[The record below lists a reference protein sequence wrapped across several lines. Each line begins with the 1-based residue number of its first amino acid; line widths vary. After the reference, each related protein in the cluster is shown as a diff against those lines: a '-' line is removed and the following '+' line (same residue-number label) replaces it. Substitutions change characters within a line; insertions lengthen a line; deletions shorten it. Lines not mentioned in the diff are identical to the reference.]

1 LGREEN
7 AMKVEH
13 LARISRQAW
22 GLAIVSLAAVVLV
35 AMVAGCGGEEEKAPT
50 GTPKATATG
59 TARPT
64 VAATGTAKP
73 TVAATATAKPT
84 AAATATA
91 KPTAAA
97 TSTAGPTA
105 AATATTVPV
114 TPGPGITDTEIVLG
128 AEAILSGGMGAVYAT
143 IPNTVG
149 AYFNYIND
157 AEGGV
162 CGRKIV
168 YRLEDNGDDP
178 AKAVEAA
185 RKLVEKDKVF
195 ATVCNLGDAPHAA
208 SWEYFN
214 QMGVPDIIASGGHRF
229 GTDPQGHPWT
239 VQMIPSY
246 TVEGTFYG
254 QYISENLPG
263 KKVAVLWE
271 TSAAGVD
278 GLAGLKRGLDAS
290 KNQIVADQSYHNG
303 DVSIASQMASLRDS
317 NAEVVVLFSSPGFT
331 AQAITTADRAGW
343 HPQWVMSYINSDD
356 MMFQFVPA
364 ELLKGT
370 ITFQA
375 LKLAGWRDD
384 PAVAR
389 HFDIMQK
396 YDGPTPTNFTIF
408 AQVVAEVV
416 VEALKRSCDN
426 LTREGFI
433 EALESLHDFHT
444 DLMLD
449 DVSVSFS
456 DNDHVGFQTGQ
467 MLRVTVEN
475 GKGKFEYFGPL
486 LEFQE

>member
-1 LGREEN
+1 
-7 AMKVEH
+7 MKVKH
-13 LARISRQAW
+13 LARMSRQAW
-22 GLAIVSLAAVVLV
+22 GLAIVSLAFVVLV
-35 AMVAGCGGEEEKAPT
+35 AMAAGCGGEEEGTAGGT
-50 GTPKATATG
+50 GTPAAAGSPGATVVGTATPQG
-59 TARPT
+59 TTIPSGGA
-64 VAATGTAKP
+64 
-73 TVAATATAKPT
+73 
-84 AAATATA
+84 
-91 KPTAAA
+91 
-97 TSTAGPTA
+97 
-105 AATATTVPV
+105 
-114 TPGPGITDTEIVLG
+114 PGISDTEIVLG

-143 IPNTVG
+143 IPNTVQ

-157 AEGGV
+157 TEGGV

-168 YRLEDNGDDP
+168 YRLEDNFDDP

-195 ATVCNLGDAPHAA
+195 ATVCNIGDAPHAA
-208 SWEYFN
+208 SWEYLN
-214 QMGVPDIIASGGHRF
+214 QMGVPDIIAAGGHRF

-239 VQMIPSY
+239 FQMIPSY
-246 TVEGTFYG
+246 TVEGTFFG

-290 KNQIVADQSYHNG
+290 KNQIVADESYNNG
-303 DVSIASQMASLRDS
+303 DVSISSQMANLRNS

-343 HPQWVMSYINSDD
+343 HPQWLMSYINSDD
-356 MMFQFVPA
+356 MMFQFAPA
-364 ELLKGT
+364 ELLEGT

-389 HFDIMQK
+389 HYELMQK
-396 YDGPTPTNFTIF
+396 YNGPTPTNFTIF
-408 AQVVAEVV
+408 GQTVAEVA

-426 LTREGFI
+426 LTRDGLL
-433 EALESLHDFHT
+433 EALESLQDFHS

-449 DVSVSFS
+449 DVNVSFS
-456 DNDHVGFQTGQ
+456 DNDHIGLQTGR
-467 MLRVTVEN
+467 MLRVSVEN

-486 LEFQE
+486 LEFKE

>member
-1 LGREEN
+1 
-7 AMKVEH
+7 MKVEH
-13 LARISRQAW
+13 LARMSRRAW
-22 GLAIVSLAAVVLV
+22 GLAIVSVAVVALV
-35 AMVAGCGGEEEKAPT
+35 AMAASCGGEEEKAPT

-64 VAATGTAKP
+64 VVATG
-73 TVAATATAKPT
+73 TAKPT

-97 TSTAGPTA
+97 TSTAEPTA

-128 AEAILSGGMGAVYAT
+128 AEAILSGGMGAVYST
-143 IPNTVG
+143 IPNAVG
-149 AYFNYIND
+149 TYFKYIND
-157 AEGGV
+157 TEGGV

-168 YRLEDNGDDP
+168 YLLEDNFDDP
-178 AKAVEAA
+178 AKALVAA
-185 RKLVEKDKVF
+185 RKLVENDKVF
-195 ATVCNLGDAPHAA
+195 ATVCNIGDAPHAA
-208 SWEYFN
+208 SWEYMN
-214 QMGVPDIIASGGHRF
+214 EVGLPDIVSAGGHRF
-229 GTDPQGHPWT
+229 GSDPQGHPWT

-246 TVEGTFYG
+246 LVEGTFFG

-263 KKVAVLWE
+263 SKVAVLWE
-271 TSAAGVD
+271 TSAAGID

-290 KNQIVADQSYHNG
+290 KNQIVADQSYNNG
-303 DVSIASQMASLRDS
+303 DVVISSQVANLRNS

-331 AQAITTADRAGW
+331 AQAIKTADQLGW
-343 HPQWVMSYINSDD
+343 HPQWMMSYINSDD
-356 MMFQFVPA
+356 MIFQFVPA
-364 ELLKGT
+364 DLLEGT

-375 LKLAGWRDD
+375 LKLATWQDD

-389 HFDIMQK
+389 HQELMRD
-396 YDGPTPTNFTIF
+396 YDGPLPTNFTVF
-408 AQVVAEVV
+408 GQTVAELA

-426 LTREGFI
+426 LTRDGFM
-433 EALESLHDFHT
+433 EALESIEDFHS

-449 DVSVSFS
+449 GVNVSFS
-456 DNDHVGFQTGQ
+456 DNDHIGLQTGR
-467 MLRVTVEN
+467 MLKVSVEN

>member
-1 LGREEN
+1 
-7 AMKVEH
+7 MKVEH
-13 LARISRQAW
+13 LARMSRQAW
-22 GLAIVSLAAVVLV
+22 GLAIVSLAVVALV
-35 AMVAGCGGEEEKAPT
+35 AMVASCGGEEETPSGT
-50 GTPKATATG
+50 GSPGATVVGTATPQG
-59 TARPT
+59 TTIPSEGA
-64 VAATGTAKP
+64 
-73 TVAATATAKPT
+73 
-84 AAATATA
+84 
-91 KPTAAA
+91 
-97 TSTAGPTA
+97 
-105 AATATTVPV
+105 
-114 TPGPGITDTEIVLG
+114 PGISDTEIVLG
-128 AEAILSGGMGAVYAT
+128 AEAILSGGMGAVYST

-157 AEGGV
+157 TEGGV

-168 YRLEDNGDDP
+168 FRLEDNGDDP

-214 QMGVPDIIASGGHRF
+214 QMGVPDIIAAGGHRF

-239 VQMIPSY
+239 VQLIPSY
-246 TVEGTFYG
+246 TVEGTSYG

-263 KKVAVLWE
+263 RKVAVLWE

-290 KNQIVADQSYHNG
+290 KNQIVADQSYNNG
-303 DVSIASQMASLRDS
+303 DVVISSQVASLRDS

-331 AQAITTADRAGW
+331 AQAITNADRAGW
-343 HPQWVMSYINSDD
+343 HPQWFMSYINSDD

-364 ELLKGT
+364 ELLEGA

-375 LKLAGWRDD
+375 FKLAGWQDD

-389 HFDIMQK
+389 HVEIMRE
-396 YDGPTPTNFTIF
+396 YDGPLPTNFTIF
-408 AQVVAEVV
+408 AQTVAEVT

-433 EALESLHDFHT
+433 DALESLHDFHT

-449 DVSVSFS
+449 DVSISFS
-456 DNDHVGFQTGQ
+456 DNDHVGFQTGH
-467 MLRVTVEN
+467 MLKVSVEN

>member
-1 LGREEN
+1 
-7 AMKVEH
+7 MKVEH
-13 LARISRQAW
+13 LARMSRQAW
-22 GLAIVSLAAVVLV
+22 GLAIVSLAVVALV
-35 AMVAGCGGEEEKAPT
+35 AMVAGCGGEEETPSGT
-50 GTPKATATG
+50 GSPGATVVGTATPQG
-59 TARPT
+59 TTIPSEGA
-64 VAATGTAKP
+64 
-73 TVAATATAKPT
+73 
-84 AAATATA
+84 
-91 KPTAAA
+91 
-97 TSTAGPTA
+97 
-105 AATATTVPV
+105 
-114 TPGPGITDTEIVLG
+114 PGISDTEIVLG
-128 AEAILSGGMGAVYAT
+128 AEAILSGGMGAVYST

-157 AEGGV
+157 TEGGV

-168 YRLEDNGDDP
+168 FRLEDNGDDP

-214 QMGVPDIIASGGHRF
+214 QMGVPDIIAAGGHRF

-239 VQMIPSY
+239 VQLIPSY
-246 TVEGTFYG
+246 TVEGTSYG

-263 KKVAVLWE
+263 RKVAVLWE

-290 KNQIVADQSYHNG
+290 KNQIVADQSYNNG
-303 DVSIASQMASLRDS
+303 DVVISSQVASLRDS

-331 AQAITTADRAGW
+331 AQAITNADRAGW
-343 HPQWVMSYINSDD
+343 HPQWFMSYINSDD

-364 ELLKGT
+364 ELLEGA

-375 LKLAGWRDD
+375 FKLAGWQDD

-389 HFDIMQK
+389 HVEIMRE
-396 YDGPTPTNFTIF
+396 YDGPLPTNFTIF
-408 AQVVAEVV
+408 AQTVAEVT

-433 EALESLHDFHT
+433 DALESLHDFHT

-449 DVSVSFS
+449 DVSISFS
-456 DNDHVGFQTGQ
+456 DNDHVGFQTGH
-467 MLRVTVEN
+467 MLKVSVEN